1 MTLLRLFDMAQ
12 KTELSLLALPGMMHG
27 FSAKDEAA
35 GVVTRVFGE
44 GTVTVAGKFSGT
56 VMNEGKYD
64 GAVSVEGKFG
74 GTVTLNE

>member
-27 FSAKDEAA
+27 FSAKDEAE
-35 GVVTRVFGE
+35 GIRVFGE
-44 GTVTVAGKFSGT
+44 GTVTVVGKFSGT